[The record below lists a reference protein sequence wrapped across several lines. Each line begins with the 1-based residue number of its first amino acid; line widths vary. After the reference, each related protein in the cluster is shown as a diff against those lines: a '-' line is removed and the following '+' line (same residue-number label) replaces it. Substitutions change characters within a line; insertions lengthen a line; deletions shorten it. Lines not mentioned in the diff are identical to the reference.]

1 MLNFNVDP
9 YYDDFDPSKNFHR
22 VLFRP
27 GRAVQARELTQSQT
41 ILQNQISNFAD
52 HFFNQNTPI
61 KGGNVT
67 INNKVKYVKL
77 NPTYQDNDIVAE
89 DFLNQIVTDDT
100 GLVLAKV
107 VATEEAVGA
116 DPPTII
122 LSYFSGVEFANGS
135 NVISQTTSAAA
146 QAIPT
151 DATGSSSVASIAN
164 GIFYVV
170 NGYNFSSVQNPDG
183 SYSQYSIG
191 NFVTVQPQTIT
202 ISKYNNLPNARVG
215 LEISEYISDY
225 VTDSSLLDPAV
236 GATNY
241 QAPGADRY
249 TIDLNLTTKEI
260 TPSVKNDQNFIE
272 LTRVESGVVVR
283 QVNDTSYS
291 AIDNYFAQRTY
302 ETNGDFIVN
311 NFKLSA
317 LANTLPGGDS
327 KYILTVGPGTAYV
340 KGYRTENQSL
350 YRLNGNRARST
361 SNVNNEII
369 SASYGNYLFVN
380 SLKGNTSSFIDITR
394 PTKIDLHVV
403 TPENVNTTSVL
414 SYTSTLAGNAFVRS
428 IQFDSTSNGA
438 ANTYIY
444 KLNLYNASTGA
455 LTGNATTSSTTTV
468 LNLFDSATAPKF
480 SDKSN
485 SYDGASLIVTSG
497 PGVGDI
503 RPIVGYNG
511 TSSPKKIYV
520 DTEFSS
526 IPTPSTN
533 FSIVFSISNV
543 DSLVNV
549 NSSLVVQG
557 SAIVDTKSKQSY
569 IANGGTFLTTTDN
582 PELIFRLGNPYVSD
596 MSDSSYVSLRE
607 FRGILFSGAGTVG
620 TIDILSGEQTTVS
633 FPTISSNDDRRENL
647 IVLVTD
653 NGLNANVSNGEII
666 EITSS
671 PRSVTSTANQIS
683 ISTSDLLPFTATIF
697 AKLEVNNAD
706 NSSYVR
712 RLKTLVQANTTSLGI
727 AGATATVNG
736 VKIDLPKGQIYIPN
750 PPSTGYSQ
758 SQSLYVSDIKRI
770 VKIINV
776 GSSTPVLGDLTDTT
790 KDVTNNFLFNNGQR
804 DSLYDHARIKLK
816 PGAPSVGGLWILF
829 DYYQHSGG
837 DGYFNK
843 NSYTNENYVE
853 IPFYRSSKGIFYSL
867 RDCID
872 FRPARQNATAS
883 EEFNYTVIPTAINSK
898 GLLLPLD
905 ATNVTFDYSYYL
917 GRKDLLVMTK
927 DSELVLVEGKSSLTP
942 QFPPDPTNGL
952 IIAKLTHQPYTEYV
966 PEESSGKK
974 PSLSIVPVQH
984 KNWQMKDITEI
995 NDRVNNMQYY
1005 SALNLLEQSTS
1016 QLQIKD
1022 NFDLNRFKN
1031 GILVD
1036 NFSTFSISDTYSLDF
1051 SSSINTRKGYLAP
1064 AQDIKN
1070 FQLQNIAL
1078 LDSINQ
1084 GNLSDSVQ
1092 SGLGYKV
1099 HKAGKSNIITLQ
1111 YTEVPLIVQSL
1122 ASRTYDV
1129 NTSSARVT
1137 EGVLDLTPPMD
1148 NWIDTEKEPAL
1159 LFVDPTLSTY
1169 RAINQLNLL
1178 QEGDWQAI
1186 PGTRV
1191 NSGEIRDLRTVVQ
1204 RVAEPPTEA
1213 PNPNYGGPGGFGGY

>member
-1 MLNFNVDP
+1 M
-9 YYDDFDPSKNFHR
+9 
-22 VLFRP
+22 
-27 GRAVQARELTQSQT
+27 
-41 ILQNQISNFAD
+41 
-52 HFFNQNTPI
+52 
-61 KGGNVT
+61 
-67 INNKVKYVKL
+67 
-77 NPTYQDNDIVAE
+77 
-89 DFLNQIVTDDT
+89 
-100 GLVLAKV
+100 
-107 VATEEAVGA
+107 
-116 DPPTII
+116 
-122 LSYFSGVEFANGS
+122 
-135 NVISQTTSAAA
+135 
-146 QAIPT
+146 
-151 DATGSSSVASIAN
+151 
-164 GIFYVV
+164 
-170 NGYNFSSVQNPDG
+170 
-183 SYSQYSIG
+183 
-191 NFVTVQPQTIT
+191 
-202 ISKYNNLPNARVG
+202 
-215 LEISEYISDY
+215 
-225 VTDSSLLDPAV
+225 
-236 GATNY
+236 
-241 QAPGADRY
+241 
-249 TIDLNLTTKEI
+249 
-260 TPSVKNDQNFIE
+260 
-272 LTRVESGVVVR
+272 
-283 QVNDTSYS
+283 
-291 AIDNYFAQRTY
+291 
-302 ETNGDFIVN
+302 
-311 NFKLSA
+311 
-317 LANTLPGGDS
+317 
-327 KYILTVGPGTAYV
+327 
-340 KGYRTENQSL
+340 
-350 YRLNGNRARST
+350 NGNRARST

-750 PPSTGYSQ
+750 PPSTVCKRTKSRAE
-758 SQSLYVSDIKRI
+758 IK
-770 VKIINV
+770 
-776 GSSTPVLGDLTDTT
+776 
-790 KDVTNNFLFNNGQR
+790 
-804 DSLYDHARIKLK
+804 
-816 PGAPSVGGLWILF
+816 
-829 DYYQHSGG
+829 
-837 DGYFNK
+837 
-843 NSYTNENYVE
+843 
-853 IPFYRSSKGIFYSL
+853 
-867 RDCID
+867 
-872 FRPARQNATAS
+872 
-883 EEFNYTVIPTAINSK
+883 
-898 GLLLPLD
+898 
-905 ATNVTFDYSYYL
+905 
-917 GRKDLLVMTK
+917 
-927 DSELVLVEGKSSLTP
+927 
-942 QFPPDPTNGL
+942 
-952 IIAKLTHQPYTEYV
+952 
-966 PEESSGKK
+966 
-974 PSLSIVPVQH
+974 
-984 KNWQMKDITEI
+984 
-995 NDRVNNMQYY
+995 
-1005 SALNLLEQSTS
+1005 
-1016 QLQIKD
+1016 
-1022 NFDLNRFKN
+1022 
-1031 GILVD
+1031 
-1036 NFSTFSISDTYSLDF
+1036 
-1051 SSSINTRKGYLAP
+1051 
-1064 AQDIKN
+1064 
-1070 FQLQNIAL
+1070 
-1078 LDSINQ
+1078 
-1084 GNLSDSVQ
+1084 
-1092 SGLGYKV
+1092 
-1099 HKAGKSNIITLQ
+1099 
-1111 YTEVPLIVQSL
+1111 
-1122 ASRTYDV
+1122 
-1129 NTSSARVT
+1129 
-1137 EGVLDLTPPMD
+1137 
-1148 NWIDTEKEPAL
+1148 
-1159 LFVDPTLSTY
+1159 
-1169 RAINQLNLL
+1169 
-1178 QEGDWQAI
+1178 
-1186 PGTRV
+1186 
-1191 NSGEIRDLRTVVQ
+1191 
-1204 RVAEPPTEA
+1204 
-1213 PNPNYGGPGGFGGY
+1213 

>member
-9 YYDDFDPSKNFHR
+9 YYDDFDPNKNFHR
-22 VLFRP
+22 ILYRP

-77 NPTYQDNDIVAE
+77 NSSFQDNDIVAE
-89 DFLNQIVTDDT
+89 DFLNQVVTDDT

-107 VATEEAVGA
+107 VATSEPVGA
-116 DPPTII
+116 DPPTLI

-135 NVISQTTSAAA
+135 NVISQTTSATA

-151 DATGSSSVASIAN
+151 DAIGFSSVASIAN

-170 NGYNFSSVQNPDG
+170 NGYNISSVQNPDG

-191 NFVTVQPQTIT
+191 NFVTVQPQTII
-202 ISKYNNLPNARVG
+202 ISKYNSLPNARVG

-249 TIDLNLTTKEI
+249 TVDLNLTTKEI
-260 TPSVKNDQNFIE
+260 TPTVKNDQNFIE
-272 LTRVESGVVVR
+272 LTRVENGVIVR

-291 AIDNYFAQRTY
+291 AIDDYFAQRTY
-302 ETNGDFIVN
+302 ETNGDFIVSD
-311 NFKLSA
+311 FKLSA
-317 LANTLPGGDS
+317 VANTLPGGNS
-327 KYILTVGPGTAYV
+327 KYIMTVGPGVAYV

-350 YRLNGNRARST
+350 YRLNGSRARTT

-369 SASYGNYLFVN
+369 STGYGNFLYVN
-380 SLKGNTSSFIDITR
+380 SLQGNTSSFIDITR
-394 PTKIDLHVV
+394 PTKIDLHLVA
-403 TPENVNTTSVL
+403 PANINTTSTL

-444 KLNLYNASTGA
+444 KLNLYDIATGA
-455 LTGNATTSSTTTV
+455 LTGNATTSSSTTV
-468 LNLFDSATAPKF
+468 LNIFDSTPTPKF
-480 SDKSN
+480 SVTSN
-485 SYDGASLIVTSG
+485 TYDGASLVITSG
-497 PGVGDI
+497 PAIGDI

-511 TSSPKKIYV
+511 TSSPKKIYI
-520 DTEFSS
+520 DTPFSAT
-526 IPTPSTN
+526 PTTATN
-533 FSIVFSISNV
+533 FSIVYSISNV
-543 DSLVNV
+543 ESLVNA
-549 NSSLVVQG
+549 NSSLHVQG
-557 SAIVDTKSKQSY
+557 SATVDLKSKQSY
-569 IANGGTFLTTTDN
+569 IADGGTFLTSTDN

-596 MSDSSYVSLRE
+596 MSDSSYTSLRE
-607 FRGILFSGAGTVG
+607 FRGVLFSGAGTIG
-620 TIDILSGEQTTVS
+620 TIDIPSGEQGVVS
-633 FPTISSNDDRRENL
+633 FPTISNSDDRRENL

-653 NGLNANVSNGEII
+653 KGTNSNVSNGEII

-671 PRSVTSTANQIS
+671 PRSVTSTSNQIT
-683 ISTSDLLPFTATIF
+683 ISTSDLLPFTATVF
-697 AKLEVNNAD
+697 SKLEVNNAD
-706 NSSYVR
+706 NSSYIR
-712 RLKTLVQANTTSLGI
+712 RLKTLEETNTTSLGI

-736 VKIDLPKGQIYIPN
+736 VLIDLTKGQIYIPN

-758 SQSLYVSDIKRI
+758 PQSLYVSDVKRI

-776 GSSTPVLGDLTDTT
+776 GAANTTPVLGDLTDTT

-804 DSLYDHARIKLK
+804 DNFYDHAAIKLK
-816 PGAPSVGGLWILF
+816 SGAPPVGALLILF
-829 DYYQHSGG
+829 DYYSHSGG
-837 DGYFNK
+837 DGYFNE
-843 NSYTNENYVE
+843 NSYTNEDYVE
-853 IPFYRSSKGIFYSL
+853 IPFYRSSKGTIYSL
-867 RDCID
+867 RDCVD
-872 FRPARQNATAS
+872 FRPARLNATTS
-883 EEFNYTVIPTAINSK
+883 EEFKYTVAPTSVNSK

-905 ATNVTFDYSYYL
+905 GTSVTFDYSYYL

-927 DSELVLVEGKSSLTP
+927 DSELVLVEGKPSLTP

-952 IIAKLTHQPYTEYV
+952 VIAKLTHEPYTEYV

-974 PSLSIVPVQH
+974 PSLSIIPIQH

-995 NDRVNNMQYY
+995 NERVNNIQYY
-1005 SALNLLEQSTS
+1005 TALNLLEQSTA

-1036 NFSTFSISDTYSLDF
+1036 NFSTFSISDTYSTDF
-1051 SSSINTRKGYLAP
+1051 SASINTRKGYLAP
-1064 AQDIKN
+1064 AQSVRN

-1078 LDSINQ
+1078 LNSINQ
-1084 GNLSDSVQ
+1084 GNLSESVE

-1099 HKAGKSNIITLQ
+1099 HKAGTSFIVTLQ
-1111 YTEVPLIVQSL
+1111 YTETPLIVQSL

-1129 NTSSARVT
+1129 NSSSARVT
-1137 EGVLDLTPPMD
+1137 EGVLNLTPPMD
-1148 NWIDTEKEPAL
+1148 NWIDTEKEPSL
-1159 LFVDPTLSTY
+1159 LFVDPTLGIY
-1169 RAINQLNLL
+1169 KAVNQLNLL

-1191 NSGEIRDLRTVVQ
+1191 NSGEIRDLRQFVQ
-1204 RVAEPPTEA
+1204 KVAEPQP
-1213 PNPNYGGPGGFGGY
+1213 PDDYSNSW